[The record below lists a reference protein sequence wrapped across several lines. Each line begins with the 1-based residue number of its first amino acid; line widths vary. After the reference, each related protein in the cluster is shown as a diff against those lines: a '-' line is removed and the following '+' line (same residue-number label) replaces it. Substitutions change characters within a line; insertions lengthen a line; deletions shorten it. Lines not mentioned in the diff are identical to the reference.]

1 MEHSIPTWL
10 IYPQPQKLT
19 IKPDMPQA
27 EAVDFSGPL
36 KLEFGDQSAQS
47 LLDGLSDGWI
57 DWQQKRLETAR
68 DGVLTDATP
77 AVIRIYHAPV
87 CPDQGYRIEI
97 STQEVSLQASSGS
110 GLFYG
115 LVSLRHLLAAHPGT
129 LPVIRLEDYPDLTI
143 RGVLIDI
150 GRGKIPTLKS
160 LYELI
165 DMLADLKINHLQLYM
180 EGYSFAFQRY
190 AKFFPGEAP
199 ITAEEIRL
207 LDSYARDRFIDLVPC
222 QNTFGHMEAWLALP
236 EFNALAEAPAGL
248 PLVPGLPPQVTT
260 LDPQDPGSIE
270 LVSNL
275 LHELLPNFTSDWVN
289 INFDEPIEL
298 GLGKNRDL
306 PDGQSVSRLF
316 LDFLGQVLSVT
327 RSHQKKGMI
336 WGDFLFRHPELL
348 YALPPDLVVLDWNY
362 ESRSPFEPHARQLA
376 EHGIDFI
383 LCPGTSSWNSL
394 AGRTDNMK
402 ANILDAVEQAVRYKA
417 RGLLVTDWG
426 DYGHWQVPPVS
437 FPAFAYAAAWSWNL
451 AGNRER
457 NAADYLDRFVF
468 HDRANVMGQ
477 FWQDLGNYYHFENTI
492 IHNMTLTFLVL
503 SPLTKWDTREDFTAK
518 LNLYFQL
525 LHTLAGT
532 FNSLP
537 TLLEAAYD
545 YDGLMDYLD
554 TLEKQL
560 NRHDMQGAHR
570 HLVHREALYT
580 LQLVRHGAQFFQLAQ
595 QMSLL
600 EEPVLK
606 AKLVALLDDL
616 GEILDLFKELW
627 AVRNRMGA
635 SVNRNAMGLS
645 ILLAKYRK
653 LLADRFADQMHSHD
667 IIKLDS

>member
-1 MEHSIPTWL
+1 LASP
-10 IYPQPQKLT
+10 
-19 IKPDMPQA
+19 A
-27 EAVDFSGPL
+27 C
-36 KLEFGDQSAQS
+36 EFP
-47 LLDGLSDGWI
+47 
-57 DWQQKRLETAR
+57 R
-68 DGVLTDATP
+68 
-77 AVIRIYHAPV
+77 V
-87 CPDQGYRIEI
+87 C
-97 STQEVSLQASSGS
+97 
-110 GLFYG
+110 
-115 LVSLRHLLAAHPGT
+115 
-129 LPVIRLEDYPDLTI
+129 I
-143 RGVLIDI
+143 RGCL
-150 GRGKIPTLKS
+150 
-160 LYELI
+160 EL
-165 DMLADLKINHLQLYM
+165 
-180 EGYSFAFQRY
+180 
-190 AKFFPGEAP
+190 
-199 ITAEEIRL
+199 
-207 LDSYARDRFIDLVPC
+207 
-222 QNTFGHMEAWLALP
+222 
-236 EFNALAEAPAGL
+236 
-248 PLVPGLPPQVTT
+248 
-260 LDPQDPGSIE
+260 
-270 LVSNL
+270 
-275 LHELLPNFTSDWVN
+275 
-289 INFDEPIEL
+289 
-298 GLGKNRDL
+298 
-306 PDGQSVSRLF
+306 
-316 LDFLGQVLSVT
+316 
-327 RSHQKKGMI
+327 
-336 WGDFLFRHPELL
+336 
-348 YALPPDLVVLDWNY
+348 
-362 ESRSPFEPHARQLA
+362 ES
-376 EHGIDFI
+376 G
-383 LCPGTSSWNSL
+383 
-394 AGRTDNMK
+394 
-402 ANILDAVEQAVRYKA
+402 
-417 RGLLVTDWG
+417 
-426 DYGHWQVPPVS
+426 
-437 FPAFAYAAAWSWNL
+437 
-451 AGNRER
+451 GNRER

-653 LLADRFADQMHSHD
+653 LLADRLLIRLHSHD
-667 IIKLDS
+667 IIKDSPSSGL

>member
-1 MEHSIPTWL
+1 MEHSTPAWL
-10 IYPQPQKLT
+10 IYPQPQKLI
-19 IKPDMPQA
+19 IKSGVQQPA
-27 EAVDFSGPL
+27 WIDFSGPIQ
-36 KLEFGDQSAQS
+36 LEFVDLSAQS
-47 LLDGLSDGWI
+47 LLAGLSDGWM
-57 DWQQKRLETAR
+57 DWQLKRLETAR
-68 DGVLTDATP
+68 DGVVTEAPP
-77 AVIRIYHAPV
+77 ALIRVYHDPI
-87 CPDQGYRIEI
+87 CPGQGYRIEI
-97 STQEVSLQASSGS
+97 SAQEVSLWASSGA
-110 GLFYG
+110 GIFYG
-115 LVSLRHLLAAHPGT
+115 LGSLRHLLAANPGT
-129 LPVIRLEDYPDLTI
+129 LPVIWIEDHPDLTI

-165 DMLADLKINHLQLYM
+165 DLLADLKINHLQLYM
-180 EGYSFAFQRY
+180 EGFSFSYSRY
-190 AKFFPGEAP
+190 AELFPDEAP

-207 LDSYARDRFIDLVPC
+207 LDAYARDRFIDLVPC

-236 EFNALAEAPAGL
+236 EFNALAEAPDGL

-260 LDPQDPGSIE
+260 LDPRDPGSFE
-270 LVSNL
+270 LVMNL
-275 LHELLPNFTSDWVN
+275 LNELLPNFTSDWVN
-289 INFDEPIEL
+289 INFDEPIEF

-316 LDFLGQVLSVT
+316 LDFLCQVLSVA

-348 YALPPDLVVLDWNY
+348 YALPKDLLVLDWNY
-362 ESRSPFEPHARQLA
+362 ESRSPFEPHARELD
-376 EHGIDFI
+376 EHGIEFI

-402 ANILDAVEQAVRYKA
+402 ANILDAAEQALRYKA
-417 RGLLVTDWG
+417 RGILVTDWG

-451 AGNRER
+451 AGNRDLD
-457 NAADYLDRFVF
+457 AADYLDRFVF
-468 HDRANVMGQ
+468 QDRAKVMGH
-477 FWQDLGNYYHFENTI
+477 FWQDLGNYYQFENTI

-545 YDGLMDYLD
+545 YNGLMDYLD
-554 TLEKQL
+554 ELQQRLGRQE
-560 NRHDMQGAHR
+560 MQCANCH
-570 HLVHREALYT
+570 HVYREAIYT
-580 LQLVRHGAQFFQLAQ
+580 IQLVRHGAKFYQLSL
-595 QMSLL
+595 QMGILD
-600 EEPVLK
+600 EPVLK

-616 GEILDLFKELW
+616 GEILDLFQELW
-627 AVRNRMGA
+627 AVRNRIGV

-645 ILLAKYRK
+645 ILLAKYRQ
-653 LLADRFADQMHSHD
+653 LLADHKTDA
-667 IIKLDS
+667 

>member
-1 MEHSIPTWL
+1 MEHSTPDWL
-10 IYPQPQKLT
+10 IYPQPQKLEFESDVQQPAG
-19 IKPDMPQA
+19 I
-27 EAVDFSGPL
+27 DFSGPFQ
-36 KLEFGDQSAQS
+36 LEFVDLNALS
-47 LLDGLSDGWI
+47 LLAGVSDGWI

-68 DGVLTDATP
+68 DGLLTDAPP
-77 AVIRIYHAPV
+77 AVIRVYHAPM
-87 CPDQGYRIEI
+87 CPDQGYQIEI
-97 STQEVSLQASSGS
+97 SALEVSLRASSGA
-110 GLFYG
+110 GIFYG
-115 LVSLRHLLAAHPGT
+115 LGSLRHLLAANPGT
-129 LPVIRLEDYPDLTI
+129 LPVIRIEDHPDLTI

-165 DMLADLKINHLQLYM
+165 DLLADLKINHLQLYM
-180 EGYSFAFQRY
+180 EGFSFSYARY
-190 AKFFPGEAP
+190 AELFPDEAP

-207 LDSYARDRFIDLVPC
+207 LDAYARDRFIDLVPC

-236 EFNALAEAPAGL
+236 EFNTLAEAPDGL
-248 PLVPGLPPQVTT
+248 PLIPGLPPQVTT
-260 LDPQDPGSIE
+260 LDPRDPGSFE
-270 LVSNL
+270 LVMNL
-275 LHELLPNFTSDWVN
+275 LNELLPNFTSDWVN

-316 LDFLGQVLSVT
+316 LDFLCQVLSVA

-348 YALPPDLVVLDWNY
+348 YALPKDLLVLDWNY
-362 ESRSPFEPHARQLA
+362 ESRSQFEPHARELD
-376 EHGIDFI
+376 EHGIEFI

-402 ANILDAVEQAVRYKA
+402 ANILDAAEQALRYKA
-417 RGLLVTDWG
+417 RGILVTDWG

-451 AGNRER
+451 AGNRDLDP
-457 NAADYLDRFVF
+457 ADYLDRFVF
-468 HDRANVMGQ
+468 QDRAKVMGN

-492 IHNMTLTFLVL
+492 IHNMTLTFLIL

-545 YDGLMDYLD
+545 YNGLMDYLD
-554 TLEKQL
+554 ELEKQL
-560 NRHDMQGAHR
+560 NRHDMQCTKCH
-570 HLVHREALYT
+570 HVYREALYT
-580 LQLVRHGAQFFQLAQ
+580 LQLIRHGAKFFQLAQ

-616 GEILDLFKELW
+616 GEILDLFNELW
-627 AVRNRMGA
+627 AVRNRIGA
-635 SVNRNAMGLS
+635 SANRNAMGLS
-645 ILLAKYRK
+645 ILLAKYRQ
-653 LLADRFADQMHSHD
+653 LLADHKTDA
-667 IIKLDS
+667 